1 MKAKYKC
8 TIDFEIYYDV
18 DTLEDLKSDR
28 EIACDIGVLVLD
40 EVINADGVGT
50 FDIKESSI
58 NVYGQSGNEREEM
71 ETPEWK
77 KKLYD
82 KFNRFN

>member
-8 TIDFEIYYDV
+8 TMEFELYYDV

-28 EIACDIGVLVLD
+28 EIACDIGVLILD
-40 EVINADGVGT
+40 EVVNADGVGT
-50 FDIKESSI
+50 FNIVRSSMD
-58 NVYGQSGNEREEM
+58 VYGKTDEERKEM

-77 KKLYD
+77 QNFYD
-82 KFNRFN
+82 KFIKLH

>member
-58 NVYGQSGNEREEM
+58 NVYGQSDNEREEM